1 MSREE
6 DGVGNEGVALQSV
19 PRQLPRKLRTAGTD
33 DAGNQ
38 QGVYTMADRIANIL

>member
-6 DGVGNEGVALQSV
+6 DGVRNDGVALQSV
-19 PRQLPRKLRTAGTD
+19 SRQLPRKLRTSGTD

-38 QGVYTMADRIANIL
+38 QGVYTMVDRTVNIL